1 MNPSQILFTIF
12 ELLLITSVILGIIF
26 EYRLIDFEIVL
37 KEKIKNL
44 LEVIFLK

>member
-1 MNPSQILFTIF
+1 MNPSQMFFTVF
-12 ELLLITSVILGIIF
+12 ELILITSVILGIIF
-26 EYRLIDFEIVL
+26 EYKLIDFEIAL